1 MPFIISLFIIVIA
14 ILLYLAI
21 YKVICW
27 MCESS
32 KKSDRKWFGTEL

>member
-32 KKSDRKWFGTEL
+32 KKVIGNGLVQS